1 MSRIGK
7 KPVQIPSGVKVAVDG
22 IQVNVEGPK
31 GKLSMALP
39 AGISAALEGASVSLK
54 MVDDSSKPNYGTSR
68 ALLANMVKGVSQGY
82 TEVLEMN
89 GVGYGATVTGSKLS
103 VKVGFVHPVELEL
116 PAGVKCAVNKT
127 IITLTGASKQ
137 DVGGFA
143 AKVRGIAP
151 AEPYLGKGIKYEGE
165 KIRRKAGKA
174 AAGSKGAK

>member
-7 KPVQIPSGVKVAVDG
+7 KPVAIPSGIKVAIEG

-31 GKLSMALP
+31 GKLSMNLP
-39 AGISAALEGASVSLK
+39 SGISAAMDGASVVLK
-54 MVDDSSKPNYGTSR
+54 MADESSKPNYGTSR

-89 GVGYGATVTGSKLS
+89 GVGYGATVTGNKLS
-103 VKVGFVHPVELEL
+103 VKVGFSHPVEMEL
-116 PAGVKCAVNKT
+116 PEGVKCAVNKT
-127 IITLTGASKQ
+127 IITLTGANRQ

-165 KIRRKAGKA
+165 RIRRKAGKA